1 MGIAAH
7 YKLPEGVREKV
18 CLLLEAVKHKTVVEI
33 DFENLRLLSAE
44 DTATILEKCK
54 QSLADN
60 KHLRVLRVVVRQS
73 TNRQCIQELF
83 NGLSCLNL
91 TELYLTKEEDQE
103 ESSTSKLAPI
113 AEFLAHSCTLEKLC
127 IERSHVDGKDFVSL
141 ASALNTNQSL
151 QSFKMK
157 SVRYDAS
164 SSHQHIIH
172 SFFSAMSMHPRLSTV
187 ELVSSD
193 DSSSGYTPMFSLLRH
208 WLFQSNN
215 MDAIETL
222 SIDDGEFPN
231 KSTPKDMHRLTCSIS
246 KPFRIDNYLSFEV
259 VDFPKPVATVCT
271 QVLERNPC
279 KLNTISLQWNT
290 LKDLQAVTKT
300 VDSIADATA
309 LKTVRLLGGPSTG
322 LPEGNYDSCA
332 ERFGK
337 ELFRS
342 SGTVEELELIGL
354 DMNTAWIIL
363 KGYQQNS
370 SLQRL
375 TINGENPS
383 QKIHSRRRRAC
394 RSRQSDVTKVSKDNS
409 CAGQKLC
416 ELLATSLPKSS
427 LVGLKLCNLSQ
438 LTDKCWVPVVK
449 ALQRNTSL
457 ERLELQNVG
466 VGNVTMEALATST
479 NKTLDV
485 LNVQKNQAITTDG
498 VRCFFENPGSMC
510 GLKEFW
516 FHHEDEDNE
525 DNSMGSLARMQQLYL
540 QLNRCGLFHDDLPV
554 ALWPV
559 ILERMTTPE
568 NADLLHY
575 LMRHRLFELFAT
587 IPPRQQPPTT
597 LAARDKC
604 TPPTAGW
611 QLGKLPLSQSTTING
626 KSRSIGNNSQSRL
639 LSSYVAG
646 VMELL

>member
-1 MGIAAH
+1 
-7 YKLPEGVREKV
+7 
-18 CLLLEAVKHKTVVEI
+18 
-33 DFENLRLLSAE
+33 
-44 DTATILEKCK
+44 
-54 QSLADN
+54 
-60 KHLRVLRVVVRQS
+60 
-73 TNRQCIQELF
+73 
-83 NGLSCLNL
+83 
-91 TELYLTKEEDQE
+91 
-103 ESSTSKLAPI
+103 
-113 AEFLAHSCTLEKLC
+113 
-127 IERSHVDGKDFVSL
+127 
-141 ASALNTNQSL
+141 
-151 QSFKMK
+151 
-157 SVRYDAS
+157 
-164 SSHQHIIH
+164 
-172 SFFSAMSMHPRLSTV
+172 
-187 ELVSSD
+187 
-193 DSSSGYTPMFSLLRH
+193 MFSLLRH

-290 LKDLQAVTKT
+290 LKDLQAVTKM
-300 VDSIADATA
+300 VQAIAGATA
-309 LKTVRLLGGPSTG
+309 LKTVRLLGGS
-322 LPEGNYDSCA
+322 EGNYDSCA

-337 ELFRS
+337 GLFS
-342 SGTVEELELIGL
+342 SAGSVEELELIGL

-363 KGYQQNS
+363 QGYQQNS

-438 LTDKCWVPVVK
+438 LSDKCWVPVVK

-587 IPPRQQPPTT
+587 IPHQQPQDTT
-597 LAARDKC
+597 
-604 TPPTAGW
+604 P
-611 QLGKLPLSQSTTING
+611 STDVPAST
-626 KSRSIGNNSQSRL
+626 SNSQSNL
-639 LSSYVAG
+639 LNSCVK
-646 VMELL
+646 VFQML